1 MTLNK
6 QKYKGVEKNL
16 PNINIDEVDMIYV
29 TKTDTLAFQESSP
42 MFLFAYQNNIY
53 IGICHLFK
61 LSLFSDFEDLDNNF
75 SELCPGELEFLIL
88 EELDPTYY
96 LFDYDKTMQGDLDE
110 FSDYELDL
118 IKNWN
123 RELTLNKLLSK

>member
-6 QKYKGVEKNL
+6 QKYKGVEKSL

-61 LSLFSDFEDLDNNF
+61 LSL
-75 SELCPGELEFLIL
+75 
-88 EELDPTYY
+88 
-96 LFDYDKTMQGDLDE
+96 
-110 FSDYELDL
+110 
-118 IKNWN
+118 
-123 RELTLNKLLSK
+123 

>member
-1 MTLNK
+1 MMTLK
-6 QKYKGVEKNL
+6 RIKYKGTKKSL
-16 PNINIDEVDMIYV
+16 PNIHCDEVDMIYV
-29 TKTDTLAFQESSP
+29 TKTSPVSFQESSP

-61 LSLFSDFEDLDNNF
+61 LALFSDFEDLDSNF

-96 LFDYDKTMQGDLDE
+96 LFDHDKTIQE
-110 FSDYELDL
+110 FIWKY
-118 IKNWN
+118 
-123 RELTLNKLLSK
+123 KL